1 MSLRRGRCELGTAS
15 MSGIAH
21 LKSLV
26 EAKAGASPVS
36 CDADDLRSRLGY
48 DVAAMR
54 VSGFDPSIIK
64 EHELFNERLKPFIR
78 HPQFGE
84 YLATLTPQDGYLA
97 SGVTVMPLDGI
108 RQEVQELAP
117 GARLLPHG
125 YLVFATS
132 VGGNAVCFDSRSGR
146 VVWADHDSFGEDDIT
161 YKDRTTGKY
170 RTVPFTAENVAQA
183 VVPIADDFAGFV
195 TELLHDRLERRL
207 DELD

>member
-1 MSLRRGRCELGTAS
+1 M
-15 MSGIAH
+15 
-21 LKSLV
+21 
-26 EAKAGASPVS
+26 
-36 CDADDLRSRLGY
+36 
-48 DVAAMR
+48 
-54 VSGFDPSIIK
+54 
-64 EHELFNERLKPFIR
+64 FNEQLEPFIG

-84 YLATLTPQDGYLA
+84 YLASLTPQDGYRA
-97 SGVTVMPLDGI
+97 SGITVLPLLGI
-108 RQEVQELAP
+108 KQEAQELAP

-132 VGGNAVCFDSRSGR
+132 VGGNVICFDSGSGR

-170 RTVPFTAENVAQA
+170 RTVPFTTKNVAQA
-183 VVPIADDFAGFV
+183 VVPIADDFAGFL

>member
-1 MSLRRGRCELGTAS
+1 

-26 EAKAGASPVS
+26 ETKVGNLVS
-36 CDADDLRSRLGY
+36 CDANNLRSQLGY
-48 DVAAMR
+48 DIAAMR
-54 VSGFDPSIIK
+54 VSGYDPSIIR
-64 EHELFNERLKPFIR
+64 EHELFNERLEPFIT

-84 YLATLTPQDGYLA
+84 YLATLTPKDGYRA
-97 SGVTVMPLDGI
+97 SGVTALPLHSI
-108 RQEVQELAP
+108 RQETQELAP

-146 VVWADHDSFGEDDIT
+146 VVWADHDSFGENDIT

-170 RTVPFTAENVAQA
+170 RTIPFTTEHVDQA
-183 VVPIADDFAGFV
+183 VVPLSNDFATFL
-195 TELLHDRLERRL
+195 TELLHDRLEGRL
-207 DELD
+207 DALN